1 MNNFDIFL
9 TILCFSGG
17 EIAMLNSFDATL
29 ERLDGYETDYVKILY
44 YDLPANYADTYQSYG
59 NTRFCTI
66 LEGDKHITV
75 KDQSF
80 TYDKNKSLLLPAY
93 SKVFMEINRP
103 TKALVFELN
112 DKLIESVV
120 QKVEVKTSK
129 ESRFNPASQVLVNN
143 LASNIKLDLQQLTSS
158 SYTHNKEPFLID
170 LYAQKLIYNLLH
182 TEEAN
187 DIIVRQ
193 TLTPMDKAIQYIKEN
208 IDQPLS
214 SKAVADYFNMSLSN
228 FSHTFKKYVGQT
240 PNKYINTLKMG
251 QAKNL
256 LATMSVTEAAFELGY
271 ETPSHFIRLFK
282 QYYNLTPKQYQLKY
296 LRG

>member
-1 MNNFDIFL
+1 
-9 TILCFSGG
+9 
-17 EIAMLNSFDATL
+17 
-29 ERLDGYETDYVKILY
+29 
-44 YDLPANYADTYQSYG
+44 
-59 NTRFCTI
+59 
-66 LEGDKHITV
+66 
-75 KDQSF
+75 
-80 TYDKNKSLLLPAY
+80 
-93 SKVFMEINRP
+93 
-103 TKALVFELN
+103 
-112 DKLIESVV
+112 
-120 QKVEVKTSK
+120 VEVKTK
-129 ESRFNPASQVLVNN
+129 RESRFNPASQVLVNN

-193 TLTPMDKAIQYIKEN
+193 TLNPMDKAIQYIKEN

-240 PNKYINTLKMG
+240 PNKYINTLKMD

-282 QYYNLTPKQYQLKY
+282 QYYDLTPKQYQLKY
-296 LRG
+296 LRR